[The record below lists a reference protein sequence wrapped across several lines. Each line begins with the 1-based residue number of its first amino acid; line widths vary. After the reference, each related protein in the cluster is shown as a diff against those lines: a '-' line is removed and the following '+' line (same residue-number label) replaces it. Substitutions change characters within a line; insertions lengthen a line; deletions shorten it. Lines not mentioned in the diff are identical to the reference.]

1 MKFHLPTFFLASFL
15 LMTFAGLQAQD
26 LNNTPLQDTATTT
39 QYTYTDYSSYTDTAR
54 VYETAVGIRLG
65 SPLSVSA
72 KHFLHQEGAVEV
84 AVGFRNDDPF
94 SYLHVSGAYQ
104 YHKPIG
110 DVENLFYY
118 VGAGVSIIR
127 CKYTPEYEIP
137 GEETGSFTSNY
148 FGLQGYVGLDY
159 AFKDIPLNLSADW
172 IPTINLGENSPQQSF
187 SGGFWALAARFIV
200 K

>member
-1 MKFHLPTFFLASFL
+1 MKFILPTLFLASYLCSIFS
-15 LMTFAGLQAQD
+15 GLQAQD
-26 LNNTPLQDTATTT
+26 QPPTTYPDTTSKTP
-39 QYTYTDYSSYTDTAR
+39 YTYTDYTSYNDTAR

-72 KHFLHQEGAVEV
+72 KHFLHEEGAVEL

-94 SYLHVSGAYQ
+94 SYIHISGAYQ
-104 YHKPIG
+104 FHKPIG
-110 DVENLFYY
+110 EVENLFYY
-118 VGAGVSIIR
+118 VGAGASIIR

-137 GEETGSFTSNY
+137 GEETGSFTSTY
-148 FGLQGYVGLDY
+148 FALQGYVGVDY
-159 AFKDIPLNLSADW
+159 AFEDIPLNLSVDW
-172 IPTINLGENSPQQSF
+172 IPTLNLGENSPQQSF

>member
-1 MKFHLPTFFLASFL
+1 MLRTSLFLSSL
-15 LMTFAGLQAQD
+15 YMLVVGLYAQD
-26 LNNTPLQDTATTT
+26 LNTPTYQDTASTTS
-39 QYTYTDYSSYTDTAR
+39 YTYTDYTSYNDTSR
-54 VYETAVGIRLG
+54 IYETAVGIRLG

-72 KHFLHQEGAVEV
+72 KHFLHQEGAVEL

-94 SYLHVSGAYQ
+94 SYLHISGAYQ

-110 DVENLFYY
+110 DVKNLFYY
-118 VGAGVSIIR
+118 VGAGASIIR

-148 FGLQGYVGLDY
+148 FGLQGYLGLDY
-159 AFKDIPLNLSADW
+159 AFEDIPLNLSADW